1 MKQFKINHQL
11 CNIPESW
18 EEVTLEQLLK
28 LNTGIT
34 RSLELIS
41 VFTIPE
47 KELSNIK
54 DLKLIEEIEQCLTF
68 FTDIEGRDRMFEM
81 VNDKPT
87 KFVFKGEE
95 VALPSDIGDS
105 SIGQYQDMKFE
116 VTEYFKE
123 DGAEIDTIRRL
134 AAYPKIIS
142 IYLQPIITK
151 SEYDWKKAEEISKDI
166 YNCSAL
172 EVARWGNFFILRF
185 QELRHG
191 ILKDVQKLTTL
202 QKKQKQGFLT
212 SLSSSVG
219 KLFSTQSHKET
230 LNNRRT

>member
-1 MKQFKINHQL
+1 MRQFKINNQL

-54 DLKLIEEIEQCLTF
+54 DLKLIEEIEITLSF
-68 FTDIEGRDRMFEM
+68 FANVTGRDQMFEKI
-81 VNDKPT
+81 NDKPT
-87 KFVFKGEE
+87 KFVFKGVE
-95 VALPSDIGDS
+95 VPLPSDIGDS

-116 VTEYFKE
+116 VSEYMKE
-123 DGAEIDTIRRL
+123 DGEEIDLIRRL
-134 AAYPKIIS
+134 SIYPKIIS
-142 IYLQPIITK
+142 IYLQPIVTDT
-151 SEYDWKKAEEISKDI
+151 EYDWRKAEEISKEL

-172 EVARWGNFFILRF
+172 EVARWGNFFIQRF
-185 QELRHG
+185 LELRSG
-191 ILKDVQKLTTL
+191 ILRDVERLDTVQKN
-202 QKKQKQGFLT
+202 QKQGFLK
-212 SLSSSVG
+212 SLKSSVG
-219 KLFSTQSHKET
+219 RLFCTISREAT
-230 LNNRRT
+230 LKDRLT